1 MKVAIIYNEP
11 VKGLPD
17 SEDVLTEAS
26 LVANTVTDLGYEYIT
41 YGIDCE
47 TSILS
52 ITQEVSYI
60 IEELEYHAPSVI
72 FNLVEG
78 SSKNQRLAASV
89 AALFELLGYPYTGSP
104 YEAISIT
111 TDKAITKAILSGEGI
126 PTPRWAVFKED
137 MLVKARNYESLLPTI
152 LKPVS
157 EDASVGIDEDSVV
170 SDMEN
175 LMKRLDHMFKRYQQ
189 PILIE
194 KYINGREFNI
204 SLLEHIDGTVEVLP
218 IPETV
223 FLNWPEERPRIVG
236 YRAKWDN
243 SSFEYNNTSRRF
255 NLKDAPIERIKELA
269 LQCWQIF
276 NLRGYAR
283 VDMRMDNEGNL
294 YVLEVNANPCIS
306 PDAGFMAAATKA
318 GYKRENVIEM
328 ILSVAIKKGYG
339 ARARSHE

>member
-17 SEDVLTEAS
+17 SEDVLTQAS
-26 LVANTVTDLGYEYIT
+26 LVANTVTNLGYEYIT

-47 TSILS
+47 TSIFS
-52 ITQEVSYI
+52 MTQEVTYI
-60 IEELEYHAPSVI
+60 IEELKYHAPSVI

-137 MLVKARNYESLLPTI
+137 MLVKARNYETLLPTI

-175 LMKRLDHMFKRYQQ
+175 LMKRLDHMLKRYQQ

-194 KYINGREFNI
+194 KYIDGREFNI

-218 IPETV
+218 IQETV
-223 FLNWPEERPRIVG
+223 FLDWPEERPRIVD

-243 SSFEYNNTSRRF
+243 DSLEAKNTVRRF
-255 NLKDAPIERIKELA
+255 NPEDVPLEEIRNIAHR
-269 LQCWQIF
+269 CWKLF

-283 VDMRMDNEGNL
+283 VDMRMDNKGNL

-306 PDAGFMAAATKA
+306 PDAGFMAAVTKA

-328 ILSVAIKKGYG
+328 ILSVAIKTDQGSG
-339 ARARSHE
+339 VRSKK